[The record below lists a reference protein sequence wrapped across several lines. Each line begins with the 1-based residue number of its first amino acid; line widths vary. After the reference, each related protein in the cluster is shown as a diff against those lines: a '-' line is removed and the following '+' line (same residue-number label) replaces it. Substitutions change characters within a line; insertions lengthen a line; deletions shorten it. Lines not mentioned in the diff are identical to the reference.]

1 MDPVRLLLV
10 SSTAV
15 LSLMLL
21 IEWNQYSDDYQKDQ
35 AVRYAAATS
44 RAPATSSTF
53 NGQATN
59 TASIQ
64 ENSDIPAISSNPSP
78 VDASLDAV
86 NLAYLGTDTLNIT
99 IAMAGGDIVDASLP
113 QFPTRLDTP
122 DQPFLLLESSS
133 LRTYVAQSGLIGPD
147 GIDASGKRAE
157 YISLGTKEN
166 SDNTVTLTLAW
177 IGNQDDG
184 IQVFKRFTAADDRY
198 FIDVDYT
205 IINSGPAPATMTS
218 FAQLKRDNSE
228 APDGNVGFGVSPYL
242 GAALSQPDQRY
253 TKLSFSDL
261 ADEPFAKRLP
271 AGWVAILQHY
281 FVSAWVPDQNQ
292 SHDFFASKLSN
303 GDNVIGYKN
312 ASLTVQPGE
321 TSTITQRLYIGPKDQ
336 VALGDIAENLN
347 LVIDYGWLWW
357 LAQPLF
363 WLLTFIQSYVVNW
376 GLAIIILTI
385 VVKLAF
391 FRLSAASYKSMAK
404 MRTVQPKIQSIRDQ
418 YADDKNKQQQ
428 AMMELWKKEK
438 INPMGGCLPMLIQ
451 MPVFIALYW
460 VLLES
465 VELRHAPFI
474 LWIDDLSAMDPYF
487 VLPILMGI
495 SMYLMQRLNPAPPDP
510 MQAKVMQYMPI
521 AFTFLMMWFPAGLV
535 LYWLCNNLLSFAQ
548 QYVVT
553 RQIEQA
559 AR

>member
-1 MDPVRLLLV
+1 MDPVRLLLI
-10 SSTAV
+10 STTAV

-21 IEWNQYSDDYQKDQ
+21 IEWNQYSDEYQKQ
-35 AVRYAAATS
+35 QSELYTAAITEPGVLTNKSVA
-44 RAPATSSTF
+44 APISQGINDGIPSVNQETNPLSVLLNDSETFKLST
-53 NGQATN
+53 
-59 TASIQ
+59 
-64 ENSDIPAISSNPSP
+64 D
-78 VDASLDAV
+78 SLDLVVSA
-86 NLAYLGTDTLNIT
+86 D
-99 IAMAGGDIVDASLP
+99 GGDVVSASLP
-113 QFPTRLDTP
+113 RFPVRLDTP
-122 DQPFLLLESSS
+122 DQPFRVLENNN
-133 LRTYVAQSGLIGPD
+133 LRRYVAQSGLIGPD
-147 GIDASGKRAE
+147 GIDASGDRAR
-157 YISLGTKEN
+157 YASQGVTN
-166 SDNTVTLTLAW
+166 NGDGSHTLTLAW
-177 IGNQDDG
+177 TGNDPLG
-184 IQVFKRFTAADDRY
+184 MQVYKRFTAHDDRY
-198 FIDVDYT
+198 DVDVSFD
-205 IINSGPAPATMTS
+205 IRNDGSSVASVTS
-218 FAQLKRDNSE
+218 FAQLKRDNTQ
-228 APDGNVGFGVSPYL
+228 APDGNTGFGVSPYL
-242 GAALSQPDQRY
+242 GAALTQPDERY

-261 ADEPFAKRLP
+261 KDEPFSKRLP

-281 FVSAWVPDQNQ
+281 FVSAWIPSQQ
-292 SHDFFASKLSN
+292 TSHDYFASQLSN

-312 ASLTVQPGE
+312 QNVDIAPG
-321 TSTITQRLYIGPKDQ
+321 SAATITQTLYVGPKDQ
-336 VALGDIAENLN
+336 VALAELAENLD

-363 WLLTFIQSYVVNW
+363 WLLTLIQQFVINW
-376 GLAIIILTI
+376 GLAIIALTI
-385 VVKLAF
+385 VIKLIF

-418 YADDKNKQQQ
+418 YADDKTKQQQ

-474 LWIDDLSAMDPYF
+474 LWIEDLSAMDPYF

-495 SMYLMQRLNPAPPDP
+495 SMWLMQRLNPAPPDP
-510 MQAKVMQYMPI
+510 MQAKIMMYMPI

-559 AR
+559 AAR

>member
-1 MDPVRLLLV
+1 MDPVRLLLI
-10 SSTAV
+10 STTAV

-21 IEWNQYSDDYQKDQ
+21 IEWNQYSDEYQKQ
-35 AVRYAAATS
+35 QSELYTAAITEPGVSTNESVA
-44 RAPATSSTF
+44 APVSQGINDGIPSVNQETNPLSVLLDDSETF
-53 NGQATN
+53 NLST
-59 TASIQ
+59 
-64 ENSDIPAISSNPSP
+64 
-78 VDASLDAV
+78 DALDLVVSA
-86 NLAYLGTDTLNIT
+86 D
-99 IAMAGGDIVDASLP
+99 GGDVVSASLP
-113 QFPTRLDTP
+113 KFPVRLDTP
-122 DQPFLLLESSS
+122 DQPFRLLENNN
-133 LRTYVAQSGLIGPD
+133 LRRYVAQSGLIGPD
-147 GIDASGKRAE
+147 GIDASGNRAR
-157 YISLGTKEN
+157 YASQGVTN
-166 SDNTVTLTLAW
+166 NDDGSHTLTLAW
-177 IGNQDDG
+177 TGNDSLG
-184 IQVFKRFTAADDRY
+184 MQVYKRFTAHDDRY
-198 FIDVDYT
+198 DIDVSFD
-205 IINSGPAPATMTS
+205 IRNGGSSVASVTS
-218 FAQLKRDNSE
+218 FAQLKRDNTQ
-228 APDGNVGFGVSPYL
+228 APDGNTGFGVSPYL
-242 GAALSQPDQRY
+242 GAALTQPEERY

-261 ADEPFAKRLP
+261 SDEPFSKHLP

-281 FVSAWVPDQNQ
+281 FVSAWIPSQQTN
-292 SHDFFASKLSN
+292 HDYFASQLSN

-312 ASLTVQPGE
+312 QNVDIAPG
-321 TSTITQRLYIGPKDQ
+321 SAATITQTLYVGPKDQ
-336 VALGDIAENLN
+336 VALAALAENLD

-363 WLLTFIQSYVVNW
+363 WLLTLIQQFVINW
-376 GLAIIILTI
+376 GLAIIALTI
-385 VVKLAF
+385 VIKLIF

-418 YADDKNKQQQ
+418 YADDKAKQQQ

-474 LWIDDLSAMDPYF
+474 LWIEDLSAMDPYF

-495 SMYLMQRLNPAPPDP
+495 SMWLMQRLNPAPPDP
-510 MQAKVMQYMPI
+510 MQAKIMMYMPI

-559 AR
+559 AAR

>member
-1 MDPVRLLLV
+1 MDPVRLLLI
-10 SSTAV
+10 STTAV

-21 IEWNQYSDDYQKDQ
+21 IEWNQYSDEYQKQ
-35 AVRYAAATS
+35 QSELYTAAIIEPGLVTNESVAT
-44 RAPATSSTF
+44 PTSQGINDGIPSVNQETSPLSVLLDDSETF
-53 NGQATN
+53 NLST
-59 TASIQ
+59 
-64 ENSDIPAISSNPSP
+64 
-78 VDASLDAV
+78 DALDLVVSA
-86 NLAYLGTDTLNIT
+86 D
-99 IAMAGGDIVDASLP
+99 GGDVVSASLP
-113 QFPTRLDTP
+113 KFPVRLDTP
-122 DQPFLLLESSS
+122 NQPFRLLENNN
-133 LRTYVAQSGLIGPD
+133 LRRYVAQSGLIGPD
-147 GIDASGKRAE
+147 GIDASGNRAR
-157 YISLGTKEN
+157 YASQGVTN
-166 SDNTVTLTLAW
+166 NGDGSHTLTLAW
-177 IGNQDDG
+177 TGNDPLG
-184 IQVFKRFTAADDRY
+184 MQVYKRFTARNDRY
-198 FIDVDYT
+198 DVDVSFD
-205 IINSGPAPATMTS
+205 IRNGGSSVASVTS
-218 FAQLKRDNSE
+218 FAQLKRDNTQ
-228 APDGNVGFGVSPYL
+228 APDGNTGLGVSPYL
-242 GAALSQPDQRY
+242 GTALTQPDERY

-261 ADEPFAKRLP
+261 SDEPFSKRLP

-281 FVSAWVPDQNQ
+281 FVSAWIPSQQ
-292 SHDFFASKLSN
+292 ASHDYFASQLSN

-312 ASLTVQPGE
+312 QNIDIAPG
-321 TSTITQRLYIGPKDQ
+321 SAATITQTLYVGPKDQ
-336 VALGDIAENLN
+336 VALAALAENLD

-363 WLLTFIQSYVVNW
+363 WLLTLIQQFVTNW
-376 GLAIIILTI
+376 GLAIIALTI
-385 VVKLAF
+385 VIKLVF

-418 YADDKNKQQQ
+418 YADDKAKQQQ

-438 INPMGGCLPMLIQ
+438 INPMGGCLPMLVQ

-474 LWIDDLSAMDPYF
+474 LWIKDLSAMDPYF

-495 SMYLMQRLNPAPPDP
+495 SMWLMQRLNPAPPDP
-510 MQAKVMQYMPI
+510 MQAKIMMYMPI

-559 AR
+559 ASR

>member
-1 MDPVRLLLV
+1 MDPVRLLLI
-10 SSTAV
+10 STTAV

-21 IEWNQYSDDYQKDQ
+21 IEWNQYSDEYQKQ
-35 AVRYAAATS
+35 QSELYTAAITGPGLVTNESVAAPTS
-44 RAPATSSTF
+44 QGINDGIPTVNQETNPLSVLLDDSETF
-53 NGQATN
+53 NLSTDAL
-59 TASIQ
+59 
-64 ENSDIPAISSNPSP
+64 DLVISA
-78 VDASLDAV
+78 D
-86 NLAYLGTDTLNIT
+86 
-99 IAMAGGDIVDASLP
+99 GGDVVSASLP
-113 QFPTRLDTP
+113 KFPVRLDTP
-122 DQPFLLLESSS
+122 DQPFRLLENNN
-133 LRTYVAQSGLIGPD
+133 LRRYVAQSGLIGPD
-147 GIDASGKRAE
+147 GIDASGNRAR
-157 YISLGTKEN
+157 YASQGVSN
-166 SDNTVTLTLAW
+166 NGDGSHTLTLAW
-177 IGNQDDG
+177 KGNDPLG
-184 IQVFKRFTAADDRY
+184 IQVYKRFTAHDDRY
-198 FIDVDYT
+198 DVDVSFD
-205 IINSGPAPATMTS
+205 IRNGGSSVASVTS
-218 FAQLKRDNSE
+218 FAQLKRDNTQ
-228 APDGNVGFGVSPYL
+228 APDGNTGFGVSPYL
-242 GAALSQPDQRY
+242 GAALTQPDERY

-261 ADEPFAKRLP
+261 NDEPFSKRLP

-281 FVSAWVPDQNQ
+281 FVSAWIPPQKA
-292 SHDFFASKLSN
+292 SHDYFASQLSN

-312 ASLTVQPGE
+312 QNIDIAPG
-321 TSTITQRLYIGPKDQ
+321 SAATITQTLYVGPKDQ
-336 VALGDIAENLN
+336 VALAELAENLD

-363 WLLTFIQSYVVNW
+363 WLLTLIQQFVINW
-376 GLAIIILTI
+376 GLAIIALTI
-385 VVKLAF
+385 VVKLVF

-418 YADDKNKQQQ
+418 YADDKAKQQQ

-474 LWIDDLSAMDPYF
+474 LWIEDLSAMDPYF

-495 SMYLMQRLNPAPPDP
+495 SMWLMQRLNPAPPDP
-510 MQAKVMQYMPI
+510 MQAKIMMYMPI

-559 AR
+559 AAR

>member
-1 MDPVRLLLV
+1 MDPVRLLLI

-21 IEWNQYSDDYQKDQ
+21 IEWNQYSDDYHKDQ
-35 AVRYAAATS
+35 AERYAAEVLKAPSTS
-44 RAPATSSTF
+44 PTYNSSDVDTPAA
-53 NGQATN
+53 QDL
-59 TASIQ
+59 
-64 ENSDIPAISSNPSP
+64 SDIPSVVSAATPVPSSI
-78 VDASLDAV
+78 DKTG
-86 NLAYLGTDTLNIT
+86 LAYLETDTLNIAIST
-99 IAMAGGDIVDASLP
+99 DGGDVVDASLP
-113 QFPTRLDTP
+113 RFPVRLDTP
-122 DQPFLLLESSS
+122 DQPFLLLESSAF
-133 LRTYVAQSGLIGPD
+133 RTYVAQSGLIGPD
-147 GIDASGKRAE
+147 GIDASGKRAQ
-157 YISLGTKEN
+157 YLSLGTTVNDDN
-166 SDNTVTLTLAW
+166 SRTLSLAW
-177 IGNQDDG
+177 TGNRDDNL
-184 IQVFKRFTAADDRY
+184 QVIKSFTAADDRY

-205 IINSGPAPATMTS
+205 ITNSGSSPASMTS
-218 FAQLKRDNSE
+218 FAQLKRDNTE
-228 APDGNVGFGVSPYL
+228 APDANVGFGVSPYL
-242 GAALSQPDQRY
+242 GAALTQPEERY

-261 ADEPFAKRLP
+261 ADEPFAKKLP

-281 FVSAWVPDQNQ
+281 FVSAWIPAQNQ
-292 SHDFFASKLSN
+292 SHDFFASKLSS
-303 GDNVIGYKN
+303 GDNVIGFKN
-312 ASLTVQPGE
+312 PSVTVQPGE
-321 TSTITQRLYIGPKDQ
+321 TTTISQRLYVGPKDQ
-336 VALGDIAENLN
+336 VALADIAENLD

-363 WLLTFIQSYVVNW
+363 WLLTFIQTFVVNW
-376 GLAIIILTI
+376 GVAIIILTI

-510 MQAKVMQYMPI
+510 MQAKIMQYMPI

>member
-1 MDPVRLLLV
+1 MDPVRLLLI
-10 SSTAV
+10 STTAV

-21 IEWNQYSDDYQKDQ
+21 IEWNQYSDEYQKQ
-35 AVRYAAATS
+35 QSELYTAAITKPGVSTNESVA
-44 RAPATSSTF
+44 APVSQGINDGIPSVNQETNPLSVLLDDSETF
-53 NGQATN
+53 NLST
-59 TASIQ
+59 
-64 ENSDIPAISSNPSP
+64 
-78 VDASLDAV
+78 DALDLVVSA
-86 NLAYLGTDTLNIT
+86 D
-99 IAMAGGDIVDASLP
+99 GGDVVSASLP
-113 QFPTRLDTP
+113 KFPVRLDTP
-122 DQPFLLLESSS
+122 DQPFRLLENNN
-133 LRTYVAQSGLIGPD
+133 LRRYVAQSGLIGPD
-147 GIDASGKRAE
+147 GIDASGNRAR
-157 YISLGTKEN
+157 YASQGVTN
-166 SDNTVTLTLAW
+166 NGDGSHTLTLAW
-177 IGNQDDG
+177 TGNDSLG
-184 IQVFKRFTAADDRY
+184 MQVYKRFTAHDDRY
-198 FIDVDYT
+198 DIDVSFD
-205 IINSGPAPATMTS
+205 IRNGGSSVASVTS
-218 FAQLKRDNSE
+218 FAQLKRDNTQ
-228 APDGNVGFGVSPYL
+228 APDGNTGFGVSPYL
-242 GAALSQPDQRY
+242 GAALTQPNERY

-261 ADEPFAKRLP
+261 SDEPFSKRLP

-281 FVSAWVPDQNQ
+281 FVSAWIPSQQ
-292 SHDFFASKLSN
+292 TSHDYFASQLSN

-312 ASLTVQPGE
+312 QNVDIAPG
-321 TSTITQRLYIGPKDQ
+321 SAATITQTLYVGPKDQ
-336 VALGDIAENLN
+336 VALAALAENLD

-363 WLLTFIQSYVVNW
+363 WLLTLIQQFVINW
-376 GLAIIILTI
+376 GLAIIALTI
-385 VVKLAF
+385 VIKLIF

-418 YADDKNKQQQ
+418 YADDKAKQQQ

-474 LWIDDLSAMDPYF
+474 LWIEDLSAMDPYF

-495 SMYLMQRLNPAPPDP
+495 SMWLMQRLNPAPPDP
-510 MQAKVMQYMPI
+510 MQAKIMMYMPI

-559 AR
+559 AAR

>member
-1 MDPVRLLLV
+1 MDPVRLLLI
-10 SSTAV
+10 STTAV

-21 IEWNQYSDDYQKDQ
+21 IEWNQYSDEYQNQ
-35 AVRYAAATS
+35 QSELYTAAITEPVLVTNESVAAPTS
-44 RAPATSSTF
+44 QGINDGIPTVNQETNPLSVLLDDSETF
-53 NGQATN
+53 NLSTDAL
-59 TASIQ
+59 
-64 ENSDIPAISSNPSP
+64 DLVISA
-78 VDASLDAV
+78 D
-86 NLAYLGTDTLNIT
+86 
-99 IAMAGGDIVDASLP
+99 GGDVVSASLP
-113 QFPTRLDTP
+113 KFPVRLDTP
-122 DQPFLLLESSS
+122 DQPFRLLENNN
-133 LRTYVAQSGLIGPD
+133 LRRYVAQSGLIGPD
-147 GIDASGKRAE
+147 GIDASGNRAR
-157 YISLGTKEN
+157 YASQGVSN
-166 SDNTVTLTLAW
+166 HGDGSHTLTLAW
-177 IGNQDDG
+177 TGNDPLG
-184 IQVFKRFTAADDRY
+184 MQVYKRFTAHDDRY
-198 FIDVDYT
+198 DVDVSFD
-205 IINSGPAPATMTS
+205 IRNGGSSVASVTS
-218 FAQLKRDNSE
+218 FAQLKRDNTQ
-228 APDGNVGFGVSPYL
+228 APDGNTGFGVSPYL
-242 GAALSQPDQRY
+242 GAALTQPDERY

-261 ADEPFAKRLP
+261 NDEPFSKRLP

-281 FVSAWVPDQNQ
+281 FVSAWIPSQKA
-292 SHDFFASKLSN
+292 SHDYFASQLSN

-312 ASLTVQPGE
+312 QNVDIAPG
-321 TSTITQRLYIGPKDQ
+321 SAATITQTLYVGPKDQ
-336 VALGDIAENLN
+336 VALAELAENLD

-363 WLLTFIQSYVVNW
+363 WLLTLIQQFVINW
-376 GLAIIILTI
+376 GLAIIALTI
-385 VVKLAF
+385 VVKLIF

-418 YADDKNKQQQ
+418 YADDKAKQQQ

-474 LWIDDLSAMDPYF
+474 LWIEDLSAMDPYF

-495 SMYLMQRLNPAPPDP
+495 SMWLMQRLNPAPPDP
-510 MQAKVMQYMPI
+510 MQAKIMMYMPI

-559 AR
+559 AAR

>member
-1 MDPVRLLLV
+1 MDPVRLLLI
-10 SSTAV
+10 STTAV

-21 IEWNQYSDDYQKDQ
+21 IEWNQHSDDYQKKQ
-35 AVRYAAATS
+35 NELYTAAITEPGVLTNESVA
-44 RAPATSSTF
+44 AST
-53 NGQATN
+53 NQGINDGIPSVNRETN
-59 TASIQ
+59 PLSVLLDDSETFDLST
-64 ENSDIPAISSNPSP
+64 
-78 VDASLDAV
+78 DALDLVVSA
-86 NLAYLGTDTLNIT
+86 D
-99 IAMAGGDIVDASLP
+99 GGDVVSASLP
-113 QFPTRLDTP
+113 KFPVRLDTP
-122 DQPFLLLESSS
+122 NQPFRLLENNN
-133 LRTYVAQSGLIGPD
+133 LRRYVAQSGLIGPD
-147 GIDASGKRAE
+147 GIAASGNRAR
-157 YISLGTKEN
+157 YVSQGVI
-166 SDNTVTLTLAW
+166 DNGDGSHTLTLAW
-177 IGNQDDG
+177 MGNDPLG
-184 IQVFKRFTAADDRY
+184 MQVYKRFTAHDDRY
-198 FIDVDYT
+198 DVNVSFD
-205 IINSGPAPATMTS
+205 IRNDGSSIASVTS
-218 FAQLKRDNSE
+218 FAQLKRDNTQ
-228 APDGNVGFGVSPYL
+228 APDGNTGFGVSPYL
-242 GAALSQPDQRY
+242 GAALTQPDERY

-261 ADEPFAKRLP
+261 NDEPFSKRLP

-281 FVSAWVPDQNQ
+281 FVSAWIPSQQ
-292 SHDFFASKLSN
+292 ASHDYFASQLSN

-312 ASLTVQPGE
+312 QNVDIAPGSA
-321 TSTITQRLYIGPKDQ
+321 TTISQTLYVGPKDQ
-336 VALGDIAENLN
+336 VALAELAENLD

-363 WLLTFIQSYVVNW
+363 WLLTLIQQFVVNW
-376 GLAIIILTI
+376 GLAIIALTI
-385 VVKLAF
+385 IIKLIF

-418 YADDKNKQQQ
+418 YADDKTKQQQ

-474 LWIDDLSAMDPYF
+474 LWIEDLSAMDPYF

-495 SMYLMQRLNPAPPDP
+495 SMWLMQRLNPTPPDP
-510 MQAKVMQYMPI
+510 MQAKIMMYMPI

-559 AR
+559 AAR

>member
-1 MDPVRLLLV
+1 MDPVRLLLI
-10 SSTAV
+10 STTAV
-15 LSLMLL
+15 LCLMLL
-21 IEWNQYSDDYQKDQ
+21 IEWNQYSDEYQKQ
-35 AVRYAAATS
+35 QSELYTAAITEPGVLTNKSVA
-44 RAPATSSTF
+44 APISQGINDGIPSVNQETNPLSVLLDDSETFKLST
-53 NGQATN
+53 
-59 TASIQ
+59 
-64 ENSDIPAISSNPSP
+64 D
-78 VDASLDAV
+78 SLDLVVSA
-86 NLAYLGTDTLNIT
+86 D
-99 IAMAGGDIVDASLP
+99 GGDVVSASLP
-113 QFPTRLDTP
+113 RFPVRLDTP
-122 DQPFLLLESSS
+122 DQPFRLLENNN
-133 LRTYVAQSGLIGPD
+133 LRRYVAQSGLIGPD
-147 GIDASGKRAE
+147 GIDASGNRAR
-157 YISLGTKEN
+157 YASQGVTN
-166 SDNTVTLTLAW
+166 NGDGSHTLTLAW
-177 IGNQDDG
+177 TGNDPLG
-184 IQVFKRFTAADDRY
+184 MQVYKRFTAHDDRY
-198 FIDVDYT
+198 DVDVSFD
-205 IINSGPAPATMTS
+205 IRNNGSSVASVTS
-218 FAQLKRDNSE
+218 FAQLKRDNTQ
-228 APDGNVGFGVSPYL
+228 APDGNTGFGVSPYL
-242 GAALSQPDQRY
+242 GAALTQPDKRY

-261 ADEPFAKRLP
+261 KDEPFSKRLP

-281 FVSAWVPDQNQ
+281 FVSAWIPSQQ
-292 SHDFFASKLSN
+292 TSHDYFASQLSN

-312 ASLTVQPGE
+312 QNVDIAPG
-321 TSTITQRLYIGPKDQ
+321 SAATITQTLYVGPKDQ
-336 VALGDIAENLN
+336 VALAELAENLD

-363 WLLTFIQSYVVNW
+363 WLLTLIQQFVINW
-376 GLAIIILTI
+376 GLAIIALTI
-385 VVKLAF
+385 VIKLIF

-418 YADDKNKQQQ
+418 YADDKTKQQQ

-474 LWIDDLSAMDPYF
+474 LWIEDLSAMDPYF

-495 SMYLMQRLNPAPPDP
+495 SMWLMQRLNPAPPDP
-510 MQAKVMQYMPI
+510 MQAKIMMYMPI

-559 AR
+559 AAR

>member
-1 MDPVRLLLV
+1 MDPVRLLLI
-10 SSTAV
+10 STTAV

-21 IEWNQYSDDYQKDQ
+21 IEWNRYSDEYQKQ
-35 AVRYAAATS
+35 QSELYTAAITEPGVLTNKSVA
-44 RAPATSSTF
+44 APISQGI
-53 NGQATN
+53 ND
-59 TASIQ
+59 
-64 ENSDIPAISSNPSP
+64 DIPSVNQETNPLS
-78 VDASLDAV
+78 VLLDDSETFKLSTDSLDLVVSA
-86 NLAYLGTDTLNIT
+86 D
-99 IAMAGGDIVDASLP
+99 GGDVVSASLP
-113 QFPTRLDTP
+113 RFPVRLDTP
-122 DQPFLLLESSS
+122 DQPFRLLENNN
-133 LRTYVAQSGLIGPD
+133 LRRYVAQSGLIGPD
-147 GIDASGKRAE
+147 GIDASGNRAR
-157 YISLGTKEN
+157 YASQGVTN
-166 SDNTVTLTLAW
+166 NGDGSHTLTLAW
-177 IGNQDDG
+177 TGNDPLG
-184 IQVFKRFTAADDRY
+184 MQVYKRFTAHDDRY
-198 FIDVDYT
+198 DVDVSFD
-205 IINSGPAPATMTS
+205 IRNDGSSVASVTS
-218 FAQLKRDNSE
+218 FAQLKRDNTQ
-228 APDGNVGFGVSPYL
+228 APDGNTGFGVSPYL
-242 GAALSQPDQRY
+242 GAALTQPDKRY

-261 ADEPFAKRLP
+261 KDEPFSKRLP

-281 FVSAWVPDQNQ
+281 FVSAWIPSQQ
-292 SHDFFASKLSN
+292 TSHDYFASQLSN

-312 ASLTVQPGE
+312 QNVDIAPG
-321 TSTITQRLYIGPKDQ
+321 SAATITQTLYVGPKDQ
-336 VALGDIAENLN
+336 VALAELAENLD

-363 WLLTFIQSYVVNW
+363 WLLTLIQQFVINW
-376 GLAIIILTI
+376 GLAIIALTI
-385 VVKLAF
+385 VIKLIF

-418 YADDKNKQQQ
+418 YADDKTKQQQ

-474 LWIDDLSAMDPYF
+474 LWIEDLSAMDPYF

-495 SMYLMQRLNPAPPDP
+495 SMWLMQRLNPAPPDP
-510 MQAKVMQYMPI
+510 MQAKIMMYMPI

-559 AR
+559 AAR

>member
-1 MDPVRLLLV
+1 MDPVRLLLI
-10 SSTAV
+10 STTAV

-21 IEWNQYSDDYQKDQ
+21 IEWNQYSDDHQKQ
-35 AVRYAAATS
+35 QSELYTAAISEQGVLTNESVAAPTS
-44 RAPATSSTF
+44 QGINDGIPSVNQETNPLSVLLDDSETF
-53 NGQATN
+53 NLST
-59 TASIQ
+59 
-64 ENSDIPAISSNPSP
+64 
-78 VDASLDAV
+78 DALDLVVSA
-86 NLAYLGTDTLNIT
+86 D
-99 IAMAGGDIVDASLP
+99 GGDVVSASLP
-113 QFPTRLDTP
+113 KFPVRLDTP
-122 DQPFLLLESSS
+122 NQPFRLLENNN
-133 LRTYVAQSGLIGPD
+133 LRRYVAQSGLIGPD
-147 GIDASGKRAE
+147 GIDASGNRAR
-157 YISLGTKEN
+157 YVSQGVT
-166 SDNTVTLTLAW
+166 DNADGSHTLTLAW
-177 IGNQDDG
+177 TGNDPLGMQ
-184 IQVFKRFTAADDRY
+184 IYKRFTARDDRY
-198 FIDVDYT
+198 DVNVSFD
-205 IINSGPAPATMTS
+205 IRNDGSSIASVTS
-218 FAQLKRDNSE
+218 FAQLKRDNTQ
-228 APDGNVGFGVSPYL
+228 APDGNTGFGVSPYL
-242 GAALSQPDQRY
+242 GAALTQPDERY

-261 ADEPFAKRLP
+261 NDEPFSKRLP

-281 FVSAWVPDQNQ
+281 FVSAWIPSQQ
-292 SHDFFASKLSN
+292 ASHDYFASQLSN

-312 ASLTVQPGE
+312 QNVDIAPG
-321 TSTITQRLYIGPKDQ
+321 STATISQTLYVGPKDQ
-336 VALGDIAENLN
+336 VALAEIAENLD

-363 WLLTFIQSYVVNW
+363 WLLTLIQQFVVNW
-376 GLAIIILTI
+376 GLAIIALTI
-385 VVKLAF
+385 VIKLIF

-418 YADDKNKQQQ
+418 YADDKTKQQQ

-474 LWIDDLSAMDPYF
+474 LWIEDLSAMDPYF

-495 SMYLMQRLNPAPPDP
+495 SMWLMQRLNPAPPDP
-510 MQAKVMQYMPI
+510 MQAKIMMYMPI

-559 AR
+559 AAR

>member
-1 MDPVRLLLV
+1 MDPVRLLLI
-10 SSTAV
+10 STTAV

-21 IEWNQYSDDYQKDQ
+21 IEWNQYSDEYQKQ
-35 AVRYAAATS
+35 QTELYTAAITEPGLITNEAVTAPTS
-44 RAPATSSTF
+44 QVINDGIPTVNQETNPLSLLLDDSETF
-53 NGQATN
+53 NLSTN
-59 TASIQ
+59 A
-64 ENSDIPAISSNPSP
+64 
-78 VDASLDAV
+78 LDLVVSA
-86 NLAYLGTDTLNIT
+86 D
-99 IAMAGGDIVDASLP
+99 GGDVVSASLP
-113 QFPTRLDTP
+113 KFPVRLDTP
-122 DQPFLLLESSS
+122 DQPFRLLENNN
-133 LRTYVAQSGLIGPD
+133 LRRYVAQSGLIGPD
-147 GIDASGKRAE
+147 GIDASGNRAR
-157 YISLGTKEN
+157 YASQGISNNGDG
-166 SDNTVTLTLAW
+166 SYTLTLAW
-177 IGNQDDG
+177 IGNDPQG
-184 IQVFKRFTAADDRY
+184 MQVYKRFTAHDDRY
-198 FIDVDYT
+198 DVDVSFDIRNGGSSVASVT
-205 IINSGPAPATMTS
+205 P
-218 FAQLKRDNSE
+218 FAQLKRDNTQ
-228 APDGNVGFGVSPYL
+228 APDGNTGFGVSPYL
-242 GAALSQPDQRY
+242 GAALTQPDERY

-261 ADEPFAKRLP
+261 NDEPFSKRLP

-281 FVSAWVPDQNQ
+281 FVSAWIPSQQ
-292 SHDFFASKLSN
+292 ASHDYFASQLSN

-312 ASLTVQPGE
+312 QNVDIAPG
-321 TSTITQRLYIGPKDQ
+321 SAATITQTLYVGPKDQ
-336 VALGDIAENLN
+336 VAMAELAENLD

-363 WLLTFIQSYVVNW
+363 WLLTLIQQFVINW
-376 GLAIIILTI
+376 GIAIIALTI
-385 VVKLAF
+385 VIKLLF

-418 YADDKNKQQQ
+418 YADDKAKQQQ

-474 LWIDDLSAMDPYF
+474 LWIKDLSAMDPYF
-487 VLPILMGI
+487 ILPILMGI
-495 SMYLMQRLNPAPPDP
+495 SMWLMQRLNPAPPDP
-510 MQAKVMQYMPI
+510 MQAKIMMYMPI

-559 AR
+559 AAR

>member
-1 MDPVRLLLV
+1 MDPVRLLLI
-10 SSTAV
+10 STTAV

-21 IEWNQYSDDYQKDQ
+21 IEWNQYSDEYQKQ
-35 AVRYAAATS
+35 QSELYTAAITEPGVSTNESVA
-44 RAPATSSTF
+44 APVSQGINDGIPSVNQETNPLSVLLDDSETFHLST
-53 NGQATN
+53 
-59 TASIQ
+59 
-64 ENSDIPAISSNPSP
+64 
-78 VDASLDAV
+78 DALDLVVSA
-86 NLAYLGTDTLNIT
+86 D
-99 IAMAGGDIVDASLP
+99 GGDVVSASLP
-113 QFPTRLDTP
+113 KFPVRLDTP
-122 DQPFLLLESSS
+122 DQPFRLLENNN
-133 LRTYVAQSGLIGPD
+133 LRRYVAQSGLIGPD
-147 GIDASGKRAE
+147 GIDASGNRAR
-157 YISLGTKEN
+157 YASQGVTN
-166 SDNTVTLTLAW
+166 NDDGSHTLTLAW
-177 IGNQDDG
+177 TGNDSLG
-184 IQVFKRFTAADDRY
+184 MQVYKRFTAHDDRY
-198 FIDVDYT
+198 DVDVSFD
-205 IINSGPAPATMTS
+205 IRNGGSSVASVTS
-218 FAQLKRDNSE
+218 FAQLKRDNTQ
-228 APDGNVGFGVSPYL
+228 APDGSTGFGVSPYL
-242 GAALSQPDQRY
+242 GAALTQPEERY
-253 TKLSFSDL
+253 TKLSFSGL
-261 ADEPFAKRLP
+261 SDEPFSKRLP

-281 FVSAWVPDQNQ
+281 FVSAWIPSQQ
-292 SHDFFASKLSN
+292 TSHDYFASQLSN

-312 ASLTVQPGE
+312 QNVDIAPG
-321 TSTITQRLYIGPKDQ
+321 SAATITQTLYVGPKDQ
-336 VALGDIAENLN
+336 VALAALAENLD

-363 WLLTFIQSYVVNW
+363 WLLTLIQQFVINW
-376 GLAIIILTI
+376 GLAIIALTI
-385 VVKLAF
+385 VIKLIF

-418 YADDKNKQQQ
+418 YADDKAKQQQ

-474 LWIDDLSAMDPYF
+474 LWIEDLSAMDPYF

-495 SMYLMQRLNPAPPDP
+495 SMWLMQRLNPAPPDP
-510 MQAKVMQYMPI
+510 MQAKIMMYMPI

-559 AR
+559 AAR

>member
-64 ENSDIPAISSNPSP
+64 ENSDIPAISTNPSP

-86 NLAYLGTDTLNIT
+86 NLAYLDTDTLNIA

-122 DQPFLLLESSS
+122 DQAFLLLESSS

>member
-1 MDPVRLLLV
+1 MDPVRLLLI
-10 SSTAV
+10 STTAV

-21 IEWNQYSDDYQKDQ
+21 IEWNQYSDEYQKQ
-35 AVRYAAATS
+35 QSELYTAAITEPGLVTNESVAAPTS
-44 RAPATSSTF
+44 QVINDGIPSVNQETNPLSVLLDDSETF
-53 NGQATN
+53 NLSTDAL
-59 TASIQ
+59 
-64 ENSDIPAISSNPSP
+64 DLVISA
-78 VDASLDAV
+78 D
-86 NLAYLGTDTLNIT
+86 
-99 IAMAGGDIVDASLP
+99 GGDVVSASLP
-113 QFPTRLDTP
+113 KFPVRLDTP
-122 DQPFLLLESSS
+122 DQPFRLLENNN
-133 LRTYVAQSGLIGPD
+133 LRRYVAQSGLIGPD
-147 GIDASGKRAE
+147 GIDASGNRAR
-157 YISLGTKEN
+157 YASQGVSN
-166 SDNTVTLTLAW
+166 NGDGSHTLTLAW
-177 IGNQDDG
+177 TGNDPLG
-184 IQVFKRFTAADDRY
+184 MQVYKRFTAHDDRY
-198 FIDVDYT
+198 DVDVSFD
-205 IINSGPAPATMTS
+205 IRNGGSSVASVTS
-218 FAQLKRDNSE
+218 FAQLKRDNTQ
-228 APDGNVGFGVSPYL
+228 APDGNTGFGVSPYL
-242 GAALSQPDQRY
+242 GAALTQPDERY

-261 ADEPFAKRLP
+261 NDEPFSKRLP

-281 FVSAWVPDQNQ
+281 FVSAWIPPQKA
-292 SHDFFASKLSN
+292 SHDYFASQLSN

-312 ASLTVQPGE
+312 QNVDIAPG
-321 TSTITQRLYIGPKDQ
+321 SAATITQTLYVGPKDQ
-336 VALGDIAENLN
+336 VALAELAENLD

-363 WLLTFIQSYVVNW
+363 WLLTLIQQFVINW
-376 GLAIIILTI
+376 GLAIIALTI
-385 VVKLAF
+385 VVKLIF

-418 YADDKNKQQQ
+418 YADDKAKQQQ

-474 LWIDDLSAMDPYF
+474 LWIEDLSAMDPYF

-495 SMYLMQRLNPAPPDP
+495 SMWLMQRLNPAPPDP
-510 MQAKVMQYMPI
+510 MQAKIMMYMPI

-559 AR
+559 AAR

>member
-10 SSTAV
+10 STTAV

-21 IEWNQYSDDYQKDQ
+21 IEWNQYSDDYQKQ
-35 AVRYAAATS
+35 QNELYTAAITEPGVLTNESVA
-44 RAPATSSTF
+44 APTNQGINDGIPSVNRETNPLSVLLDDSETF
-53 NGQATN
+53 NLST
-59 TASIQ
+59 
-64 ENSDIPAISSNPSP
+64 
-78 VDASLDAV
+78 DALDLVVSA
-86 NLAYLGTDTLNIT
+86 D
-99 IAMAGGDIVDASLP
+99 GGDVVSASLP
-113 QFPTRLDTP
+113 KFPVRLDTP
-122 DQPFLLLESSS
+122 NQPFRLLENNN
-133 LRTYVAQSGLIGPD
+133 LRRYVAQSGLIGAN
-147 GIDASGKRAE
+147 GIDASGNRAR
-157 YISLGTKEN
+157 YASQGVI
-166 SDNTVTLTLAW
+166 DNGDGSHTLTLAW
-177 IGNQDDG
+177 IGNDPQG
-184 IQVFKRFTAADDRY
+184 MHVYKRFTAHDDRY
-198 FIDVDYT
+198 DVNVSFD
-205 IINSGPAPATMTS
+205 IRNDGSSIASVTS
-218 FAQLKRDNSE
+218 FAQLKRDNTQ
-228 APDGNVGFGVSPYL
+228 APDGNTGFGVSPYL
-242 GAALSQPDQRY
+242 GAALTQPDERY

-261 ADEPFAKRLP
+261 NDEPFSKRLP

-281 FVSAWVPDQNQ
+281 FVSAWIPSQQ
-292 SHDFFASKLSN
+292 ASHDFFASQLSN

-312 ASLTVQPGE
+312 QNVDIAPGSA
-321 TSTITQRLYIGPKDQ
+321 TTISQTLYVGPKDQ
-336 VALGDIAENLN
+336 VALAELAENLD

-363 WLLTFIQSYVVNW
+363 WLLTLIQQFVVNW
-376 GLAIIILTI
+376 GLAIIALTI
-385 VVKLAF
+385 VIKLIF

-418 YADDKNKQQQ
+418 YADDKTKQQQ

-474 LWIDDLSAMDPYF
+474 LWIEDLSAMDPYF

-495 SMYLMQRLNPAPPDP
+495 SMWLMQRLNPAPPDP
-510 MQAKVMQYMPI
+510 MQAKIMMYMPI

-559 AR
+559 AAR

>member
-1 MDPVRLLLV
+1 MDPVRLLLI
-10 SSTAV
+10 STTAV

-21 IEWNQYSDDYQKDQ
+21 IEWNQYSDDYQKQ
-35 AVRYAAATS
+35 QNELYTTAITEPGLLTNESVAAPTNQGINDVIPS
-44 RAPATSSTF
+44 V
-53 NGQATN
+53 NQATN
-59 TASIQ
+59 PLSVLLDDSETFNLST
-64 ENSDIPAISSNPSP
+64 
-78 VDASLDAV
+78 DALDLVVSA
-86 NLAYLGTDTLNIT
+86 D
-99 IAMAGGDIVDASLP
+99 GGDVVSASLP
-113 QFPTRLDTP
+113 KFPVRLDTP
-122 DQPFLLLESSS
+122 NQPFRLLENNN
-133 LRTYVAQSGLIGPD
+133 LRRYVAQSGLIGPN
-147 GIDASGKRAE
+147 GIDASGNRAR
-157 YISLGTKEN
+157 YASQGVI
-166 SDNTVTLTLAW
+166 DNGDGSHTLTLAW
-177 IGNQDDG
+177 MGNDPLG
-184 IQVFKRFTAADDRY
+184 MQVYKRFTAHDDRY
-198 FIDVDYT
+198 DVNVSFD
-205 IINSGPAPATMTS
+205 IRNDGSSIASVTS
-218 FAQLKRDNSE
+218 FAQLKRDNTQ
-228 APDGNVGFGVSPYL
+228 APDGNTGFGVSPYL
-242 GAALSQPDQRY
+242 GAALTQPDERY

-261 ADEPFAKRLP
+261 NDEPFSKRLP

-281 FVSAWVPDQNQ
+281 FVSAWIPSQQ
-292 SHDFFASKLSN
+292 ASHDFFASQLSN

-312 ASLTVQPGE
+312 QNVDIAPGSA
-321 TSTITQRLYIGPKDQ
+321 TTISQTLYVGPKDQ
-336 VALGDIAENLN
+336 VALAELAENLD

-363 WLLTFIQSYVVNW
+363 WLLTLIQQFVVNW
-376 GLAIIILTI
+376 GLAIIALTI
-385 VVKLAF
+385 VIKLIF

-418 YADDKNKQQQ
+418 YADDKTKQQQ

-474 LWIDDLSAMDPYF
+474 LWIEDLSAMDPYF

-495 SMYLMQRLNPAPPDP
+495 SMWLMQRLNPAPPDP
-510 MQAKVMQYMPI
+510 MQAKIMMYMPI

-559 AR
+559 AAR

>member
-1 MDPVRLLLV
+1 MDPVRLLLI
-10 SSTAV
+10 STTAV

-21 IEWNQYSDDYQKDQ
+21 IEWNQYSDEYQKQ
-35 AVRYAAATS
+35 QSELYTAAITEPGVLTNKSVA
-44 RAPATSSTF
+44 APISQGI
-53 NGQATN
+53 ND
-59 TASIQ
+59 
-64 ENSDIPAISSNPSP
+64 DIPSVNRETNPLP
-78 VDASLDAV
+78 VLLDGSETFKLSTDSLDLVVSA
-86 NLAYLGTDTLNIT
+86 D
-99 IAMAGGDIVDASLP
+99 GGDVVSASLP
-113 QFPTRLDTP
+113 RFPVRLDTP
-122 DQPFLLLESSS
+122 DQPFRLLENNN
-133 LRTYVAQSGLIGPD
+133 LRRYVAQSGLIGPD
-147 GIDASGKRAE
+147 GIDASGNRAR
-157 YISLGTKEN
+157 YASQGVTN
-166 SDNTVTLTLAW
+166 NGDGSHTLTLAW
-177 IGNQDDG
+177 TGNDPLGMQ
-184 IQVFKRFTAADDRY
+184 IYKRFTAHDDRY
-198 FIDVDYT
+198 DVDVSFD
-205 IINSGPAPATMTS
+205 IRNDGSSVASVTS
-218 FAQLKRDNSE
+218 FAQLKRDNTQ
-228 APDGNVGFGVSPYL
+228 APDGNTGFGVSPYL
-242 GAALSQPDQRY
+242 GAALTQPDERY

-261 ADEPFAKRLP
+261 KDEPFSKRLP

-281 FVSAWVPDQNQ
+281 FVSAWIPSQQ
-292 SHDFFASKLSN
+292 TSHDYFASQLSN

-312 ASLTVQPGE
+312 QNVDIAPG
-321 TSTITQRLYIGPKDQ
+321 SAATITQTLYVGPKDQ
-336 VALGDIAENLN
+336 VALAELAENLD

-363 WLLTFIQSYVVNW
+363 WLLTLIQQFVINW
-376 GLAIIILTI
+376 GLAIIALTI
-385 VVKLAF
+385 VIKLIF

-418 YADDKNKQQQ
+418 YADDKAKQQQ
-428 AMMELWKKEK
+428 AMMELWKKVK

-474 LWIDDLSAMDPYF
+474 LWIEDLSAMDPYF

-495 SMYLMQRLNPAPPDP
+495 SMWLMQRLNPAPPDP
-510 MQAKVMQYMPI
+510 MQAKIMMYMPI

-559 AR
+559 AAR

>member
-1 MDPVRLLLV
+1 
-10 SSTAV
+10 
-15 LSLMLL
+15 MLL
-21 IEWNQYSDDYQKDQ
+21 IEWNQYSDEYQKQ
-35 AVRYAAATS
+35 QSELYTAAITEPGLVTNESVAAPTS
-44 RAPATSSTF
+44 QVTNDGIPSVNQETNPLSVLLDDSETF
-53 NGQATN
+53 NLSTDAL
-59 TASIQ
+59 
-64 ENSDIPAISSNPSP
+64 DLVISA
-78 VDASLDAV
+78 D
-86 NLAYLGTDTLNIT
+86 
-99 IAMAGGDIVDASLP
+99 GGDVVSASLP
-113 QFPTRLDTP
+113 KFPVRLDTP
-122 DQPFLLLESSS
+122 DQPFRLLENNN
-133 LRTYVAQSGLIGPD
+133 LRRYVAQSGLIGPD
-147 GIDASGKRAE
+147 GIDASGNRAR
-157 YISLGTKEN
+157 YASQGVSN
-166 SDNTVTLTLAW
+166 NGDGSHTLTLAW
-177 IGNQDDG
+177 KGNDPLG
-184 IQVFKRFTAADDRY
+184 IQVYKRFTAHDDRY
-198 FIDVDYT
+198 DVDVSFD
-205 IINSGPAPATMTS
+205 IRNGGSSVASVTS
-218 FAQLKRDNSE
+218 FAQLKRDNTQ
-228 APDGNVGFGVSPYL
+228 APDGNTGFGVSPYL
-242 GAALSQPDQRY
+242 GAALTQPDERY

-261 ADEPFAKRLP
+261 NDEPFSKRLP

-281 FVSAWVPDQNQ
+281 FVSAWIPSQKA
-292 SHDFFASKLSN
+292 SHDYFASQLSN

-312 ASLTVQPGE
+312 QNVDIAPG
-321 TSTITQRLYIGPKDQ
+321 SAATITQTLYVGPKDQ
-336 VALGDIAENLN
+336 VALAELAENLD

-363 WLLTFIQSYVVNW
+363 WLLTLIQQFVINW
-376 GLAIIILTI
+376 GLAIIALTI
-385 VVKLAF
+385 VVKLIF

-418 YADDKNKQQQ
+418 YADDKAKQQQ

-474 LWIDDLSAMDPYF
+474 LWIEDLSAMDPYF

-495 SMYLMQRLNPAPPDP
+495 SMWLMQRLNPAPPDP
-510 MQAKVMQYMPI
+510 MQAKIMMYMPI

-559 AR
+559 ATR

>member
-1 MDPVRLLLV
+1 MDPVRLLLI
-10 SSTAV
+10 STTAV

-21 IEWNQYSDDYQKDQ
+21 IEWNQHSDDYQKKQ
-35 AVRYAAATS
+35 NELYTAAITEPGVLTNESVA
-44 RAPATSSTF
+44 APTNQRNNDVIPSVNRETNPLSVLLDDSETF
-53 NGQATN
+53 NLST
-59 TASIQ
+59 
-64 ENSDIPAISSNPSP
+64 
-78 VDASLDAV
+78 DALDLVVSA
-86 NLAYLGTDTLNIT
+86 D
-99 IAMAGGDIVDASLP
+99 GGDVVSASLP
-113 QFPTRLDTP
+113 KFPVRLDTP
-122 DQPFLLLESSS
+122 NQPFRLLENNN
-133 LRTYVAQSGLIGPD
+133 LRRYVAQSGLIGPD
-147 GIDASGKRAE
+147 GIDASGNRAR
-157 YISLGTKEN
+157 YASQGVI
-166 SDNTVTLTLAW
+166 DNGDGSHTLTLAW
-177 IGNQDDG
+177 MGNDPLG
-184 IQVFKRFTAADDRY
+184 MQVYKRFTAHDDRY
-198 FIDVDYT
+198 DVNVSFD
-205 IINSGPAPATMTS
+205 IRNDGSSIASVTS
-218 FAQLKRDNSE
+218 FAQLKRDNTQ
-228 APDGNVGFGVSPYL
+228 APDGNTGFGVSPYL
-242 GAALSQPDQRY
+242 GAALTQPDERY

-261 ADEPFAKRLP
+261 NDEPFSKRLP

-281 FVSAWVPDQNQ
+281 FVSAWIPSQQ
-292 SHDFFASKLSN
+292 ASHDYFASQLSN

-312 ASLTVQPGE
+312 QNVDIAPGSA
-321 TSTITQRLYIGPKDQ
+321 TTISQTLYVGPKDQ
-336 VALGDIAENLN
+336 VELAELAENLD

-363 WLLTFIQSYVVNW
+363 WLLTLIQQFVVNW
-376 GLAIIILTI
+376 GLAIIALTI
-385 VVKLAF
+385 VIKLIF

-418 YADDKNKQQQ
+418 YADDKTKQQQ

-474 LWIDDLSAMDPYF
+474 LWIEDLSAMDPYF

-495 SMYLMQRLNPAPPDP
+495 SMWLMQRLNPAPSDP
-510 MQAKVMQYMPI
+510 MQAKIMMYMPI

-559 AR
+559 AAR

>member
-1 MDPVRLLLV
+1 MDPVRLLLI
-10 SSTAV
+10 STTAV

-21 IEWNQYSDDYQKDQ
+21 IEWNQYSDEYQKQ
-35 AVRYAAATS
+35 QSELYTAAITEPGLVTNESVTVPTS
-44 RAPATSSTF
+44 QGINDGIPSVNQETNPLSVLLDDSETF
-53 NGQATN
+53 NL
-59 TASIQ
+59 S
-64 ENSDIPAISSNPSP
+64 
-78 VDASLDAV
+78 
-86 NLAYLGTDTLNIT
+86 TDTLDLVVS
-99 IAMAGGDIVDASLP
+99 ADGGDVVSASLP
-113 QFPTRLDTP
+113 KFPVRLDTP
-122 DQPFLLLESSS
+122 DQPFRLLENNN
-133 LRTYVAQSGLIGPD
+133 LRRYVAQSGLIGPD
-147 GIDASGKRAE
+147 GIDASGNRAR
-157 YISLGTKEN
+157 YASQGVTN
-166 SDNTVTLTLAW
+166 NGDGSYTLTLAW
-177 IGNQDDG
+177 TGNDPLG
-184 IQVFKRFTAADDRY
+184 MQVYKRFTAHNDRY
-198 FIDVDYT
+198 DVNVSFD
-205 IINSGPAPATMTS
+205 IRNGGSSVASVTS
-218 FAQLKRDNSE
+218 FAQLKRDNTQ
-228 APDGNVGFGVSPYL
+228 APDGNTGFGVSPYL
-242 GAALSQPDQRY
+242 GAALSQPDERY

-261 ADEPFAKRLP
+261 NEEPFSKRLP

-281 FVSAWVPDQNQ
+281 FVSAWIPSQQ
-292 SHDFFASKLSN
+292 ASHDYFASQLSN

-312 ASLTVQPGE
+312 QNIDIAPGSAASIIQT
-321 TSTITQRLYIGPKDQ
+321 LYVGPKDQ
-336 VALGDIAENLN
+336 VALAALAENLD

-363 WLLTFIQSYVVNW
+363 WSLTLIQQFVINW
-376 GLAIIILTI
+376 GLAIIALTI
-385 VVKLAF
+385 VIKLIF

-418 YADDKNKQQQ
+418 YADDKTKQQQ

-474 LWIDDLSAMDPYF
+474 LWIEDLSAMDPYF

-495 SMYLMQRLNPAPPDP
+495 SMWLMQRLNPAPPDP
-510 MQAKVMQYMPI
+510 MQAKIMMYMPI

-559 AR
+559 AAR

>member
-1 MDPVRLLLV
+1 MDPVRLLLI
-10 SSTAV
+10 STTAV

-21 IEWNQYSDDYQKDQ
+21 IEWNQYSDEYQKQ
-35 AVRYAAATS
+35 QSELYTAAITEPGVSTNESVA
-44 RAPATSSTF
+44 APVSQGINDGIPSVNQETNPLSVLLDDSETF
-53 NGQATN
+53 NLST
-59 TASIQ
+59 
-64 ENSDIPAISSNPSP
+64 
-78 VDASLDAV
+78 DALDLVVSA
-86 NLAYLGTDTLNIT
+86 D
-99 IAMAGGDIVDASLP
+99 GGDVVSASLP
-113 QFPTRLDTP
+113 KFPVRLDTP
-122 DQPFLLLESSS
+122 DQPFRLLENNN
-133 LRTYVAQSGLIGPD
+133 LRRYVAQSGLIGPD
-147 GIDASGKRAE
+147 GIDASGNRAR
-157 YISLGTKEN
+157 YASQGVTN
-166 SDNTVTLTLAW
+166 NGDGSHTLTLAW
-177 IGNQDDG
+177 TGNDSLG
-184 IQVFKRFTAADDRY
+184 MQVYKRFTAHDDRY
-198 FIDVDYT
+198 DVDVSFD
-205 IINSGPAPATMTS
+205 IRNGGSSVASVTS
-218 FAQLKRDNSE
+218 FAQLKRDNTQ
-228 APDGNVGFGVSPYL
+228 APDGNTGFGVSPYL
-242 GAALSQPDQRY
+242 GAALTQPEERY

-261 ADEPFAKRLP
+261 SDEPFSKRLP

-281 FVSAWVPDQNQ
+281 FVSAWIPSQQ
-292 SHDFFASKLSN
+292 TSHDYFASQLSN

-312 ASLTVQPGE
+312 QNVNIAPG
-321 TSTITQRLYIGPKDQ
+321 SAATITQTLYVGPKDQ
-336 VALGDIAENLN
+336 VALAALAENLD

-363 WLLTFIQSYVVNW
+363 WLLTLIQQFVINW
-376 GLAIIILTI
+376 GLAIIALTI
-385 VVKLAF
+385 VIKLIF

-418 YADDKNKQQQ
+418 YADDKAKQQQ

-474 LWIDDLSAMDPYF
+474 LWIEDLSAMDPYF

-495 SMYLMQRLNPAPPDP
+495 SMWLMQRLNPAPPDP
-510 MQAKVMQYMPI
+510 MQAKIMMYMPI

-559 AR
+559 AAR

>member
-1 MDPVRLLLV
+1 MDPVRLLLI
-10 SSTAV
+10 STTAV

-21 IEWNQYSDDYQKDQ
+21 IEWNQYSDEYQKQ
-35 AVRYAAATS
+35 QSELYTAAITEPGLVTNESVAAPTS
-44 RAPATSSTF
+44 QVINDGIPSVNQETNPLSVLLDDSETF
-53 NGQATN
+53 NLSTDAL
-59 TASIQ
+59 
-64 ENSDIPAISSNPSP
+64 DLVISA
-78 VDASLDAV
+78 D
-86 NLAYLGTDTLNIT
+86 
-99 IAMAGGDIVDASLP
+99 GGDVVSASLP
-113 QFPTRLDTP
+113 KFPVRLDTP
-122 DQPFLLLESSS
+122 DQPFRLLENNN
-133 LRTYVAQSGLIGPD
+133 LRRYVAQSGLIGPD
-147 GIDASGKRAE
+147 GIDASGNRAR
-157 YISLGTKEN
+157 YASQGVSN
-166 SDNTVTLTLAW
+166 NGDGSHTLTLAW
-177 IGNQDDG
+177 KGNDPLG
-184 IQVFKRFTAADDRY
+184 IQVYKRFTAHDDRY
-198 FIDVDYT
+198 DVDVSFD
-205 IINSGPAPATMTS
+205 IRNGGSSVASVTS
-218 FAQLKRDNSE
+218 FAQLKRDNTQ
-228 APDGNVGFGVSPYL
+228 APDGNTGFGVSPYL
-242 GAALSQPDQRY
+242 GAALTQPDERY

-261 ADEPFAKRLP
+261 NDEPFSKRLP

-281 FVSAWVPDQNQ
+281 FVSAWIPSQKA
-292 SHDFFASKLSN
+292 SHDYFASQLSN

-312 ASLTVQPGE
+312 QNVDIAPG
-321 TSTITQRLYIGPKDQ
+321 SAATITQTLYVGPKDQ
-336 VALGDIAENLN
+336 VALAELAENLD

-363 WLLTFIQSYVVNW
+363 WLLTLIQQFVINW
-376 GLAIIILTI
+376 GLAIIALTI
-385 VVKLAF
+385 VVKLIF

-418 YADDKNKQQQ
+418 YADDKAKQQQ

-474 LWIDDLSAMDPYF
+474 LWIEDLSAMDPYF

-495 SMYLMQRLNPAPPDP
+495 SMWLMQRLNPAPPDP
-510 MQAKVMQYMPI
+510 MQAKIMMYMPI

-559 AR
+559 ASR

>member
-1 MDPVRLLLV
+1 MDPVRLLLI
-10 SSTAV
+10 STTAV

-21 IEWNQYSDDYQKDQ
+21 IEWNQYSDEYQKQ
-35 AVRYAAATS
+35 QSELYTAAITEPGVSTNESVA
-44 RAPATSSTF
+44 APVSQGINDGIPSVNQETNPLSVLLDDSETF
-53 NGQATN
+53 NLST
-59 TASIQ
+59 
-64 ENSDIPAISSNPSP
+64 
-78 VDASLDAV
+78 DALDLVVSA
-86 NLAYLGTDTLNIT
+86 D
-99 IAMAGGDIVDASLP
+99 GGDVVSASLP
-113 QFPTRLDTP
+113 KFPVRLDTP
-122 DQPFLLLESSS
+122 DQPFRLLENNN
-133 LRTYVAQSGLIGPD
+133 LRRYVAQSGLIGPD
-147 GIDASGKRAE
+147 GIDASGNRAR
-157 YISLGTKEN
+157 YASQGVTN
-166 SDNTVTLTLAW
+166 NGDGSHTLTLAW
-177 IGNQDDG
+177 TGNDSLG
-184 IQVFKRFTAADDRY
+184 MQVYKRFTAYDDRY
-198 FIDVDYT
+198 DVDVSFD
-205 IINSGPAPATMTS
+205 IRNGGSSVASVTS
-218 FAQLKRDNSE
+218 FAQLKRDNTQ
-228 APDGNVGFGVSPYL
+228 APDGNTGFGVSPYL
-242 GAALSQPDQRY
+242 GAALTQPDERY

-261 ADEPFAKRLP
+261 SDEPFSKRLP

-281 FVSAWVPDQNQ
+281 FVSAWIPSQQ
-292 SHDFFASKLSN
+292 TSHDYFASQLSN

-312 ASLTVQPGE
+312 QNVDIAPG
-321 TSTITQRLYIGPKDQ
+321 SAATITQTLYVGPKDQ
-336 VALGDIAENLN
+336 VALAALAENLD

-363 WLLTFIQSYVVNW
+363 WLLTLIQQFVINW
-376 GLAIIILTI
+376 GLAIIALTI
-385 VVKLAF
+385 VIKLIF

-418 YADDKNKQQQ
+418 YADDKSKQQQ

-474 LWIDDLSAMDPYF
+474 LWIEDLSAMDPYF

-495 SMYLMQRLNPAPPDP
+495 SMWLMQRLNPAPPDP
-510 MQAKVMQYMPI
+510 MQAKIMMYMPI

-559 AR
+559 AAR

>member
-1 MDPVRLLLV
+1 MDPVRLLLI
-10 SSTAV
+10 STTAV

-21 IEWNQYSDDYQKDQ
+21 IEWNQYSDEYQKQ
-35 AVRYAAATS
+35 QSELYTAAITEPGVSTNESVA
-44 RAPATSSTF
+44 APVSQGINDGIPSVNQETNPLSVLLDDSETF
-53 NGQATN
+53 NLST
-59 TASIQ
+59 
-64 ENSDIPAISSNPSP
+64 
-78 VDASLDAV
+78 DALDLVVSA
-86 NLAYLGTDTLNIT
+86 D
-99 IAMAGGDIVDASLP
+99 GGDVVSASLP
-113 QFPTRLDTP
+113 KFPVRLDTP
-122 DQPFLLLESSS
+122 DQPFRLLENNN
-133 LRTYVAQSGLIGPD
+133 LRRYVAQSGLIGPD
-147 GIDASGKRAE
+147 GIDASGNRAR
-157 YISLGTKEN
+157 YASQGVTN
-166 SDNTVTLTLAW
+166 NGDGSHTLTLAW
-177 IGNQDDG
+177 TGNDSLG
-184 IQVFKRFTAADDRY
+184 MQVYKRFTAHDDRY
-198 FIDVDYT
+198 DVDVSFD
-205 IINSGPAPATMTS
+205 IRNGGSSVASVTS
-218 FAQLKRDNSE
+218 FAQLKRDNTQ
-228 APDGNVGFGVSPYL
+228 APDGNTGFGVSPYL
-242 GAALSQPDQRY
+242 GAALTQPDERY

-261 ADEPFAKRLP
+261 NDEPFSKRLP

-281 FVSAWVPDQNQ
+281 FVSAWIPSQQ
-292 SHDFFASKLSN
+292 TSHDYFASQLSN

-312 ASLTVQPGE
+312 QNVDIAPG
-321 TSTITQRLYIGPKDQ
+321 SAATITQTLYVGPKDQ
-336 VALGDIAENLN
+336 VALAALAENLD

-363 WLLTFIQSYVVNW
+363 WLLTLIQQFVINW
-376 GLAIIILTI
+376 GLAIIALTI
-385 VVKLAF
+385 VIKLIF

-418 YADDKNKQQQ
+418 YADDKAKQQQ

-474 LWIDDLSAMDPYF
+474 LWIEDLSAMDPYF

-495 SMYLMQRLNPAPPDP
+495 SMWLMQRLNPAPPDP
-510 MQAKVMQYMPI
+510 MQAKIMMYMPI

-559 AR
+559 AAR

>member
-271 AGWVAILQHY
+271 AGWIAILQHY

>member
-1 MDPVRLLLV
+1 MDPVRLLLI

-21 IEWNQYSDDYQKDQ
+21 IEWNEYSDDYNRDQ
-35 AVRYAAATS
+35 AERYAAEVATTPS
-44 RAPATSSTF
+44 ISPNYDTQRTDTPT
-53 NGQATN
+53 GQ
-59 TASIQ
+59 Q
-64 ENSDIPAISSNPSP
+64 GSDIPSVTIDPTPAASKISQQRQ
-78 VDASLDAV
+78 VSLR
-86 NLAYLGTDTLNIT
+86 TKTINIS
-99 IAMAGGDIVDASLP
+99 INSDGGDVIDASLP
-113 QFPTRLDTP
+113 QFPVRLDTP
-122 DQPFLLLESSS
+122 DQPFLLLESSQF
-133 LRTYVAQSGLIGPD
+133 RTYVAQSGLIGPD
-147 GIDASGKRAE
+147 GIDASGERAQ
-157 YISLGTKEN
+157 YIYIGTEEN
-166 SDNTVTLTLAW
+166 ADSSQTLTLAW
-177 IGNQDDG
+177 MGNRDNSL
-184 IQVFKRFTAADDRY
+184 QVFKQFTATDNHY
-198 FIDVDYT
+198 VVDVDF
-205 IINSGPAPATMTS
+205 IITNSGSNAASMTS
-218 FAQLKRDNSE
+218 FAQLKRDNTE
-228 APDGNVGFGVSPYL
+228 APDANVGFGVSPYL
-242 GAALSQPDQRY
+242 GAALTQPEERY

-281 FVSAWVPDQNQ
+281 FVSAWIPSQNE
-292 SHDFFASKLSN
+292 SHDYFASRLSN
-303 GDNVIGYKN
+303 GDNVIGFKN
-312 ASLTVQPGE
+312 ASVTIQPGD
-321 TSTITQRLYIGPKDQ
+321 TKTISHQLYVGPKDQ
-336 VALGDIAENLN
+336 VALADLAENLD

-357 LAQPLF
+357 LAQPLS
-363 WLLTFIQSYVVNW
+363 WLLTFIQTFVVNW
-376 GLAIIILTI
+376 GIAIIVLTI
-385 VVKLAF
+385 IVKLAF

-510 MQAKVMQYMPI
+510 MQAKIMQYMPV

>member
-1 MDPVRLLLV
+1 MDPVRLLLI
-10 SSTAV
+10 STTAV

-21 IEWNQYSDDYQKDQ
+21 IEWNQYSDDYQKQ
-35 AVRYAAATS
+35 QSELYTAAITEQGVLTNESVAAPTS
-44 RAPATSSTF
+44 QGINDGIPSVNQETNPLSVLLDDSETF
-53 NGQATN
+53 NLST
-59 TASIQ
+59 
-64 ENSDIPAISSNPSP
+64 
-78 VDASLDAV
+78 DALDLVVSA
-86 NLAYLGTDTLNIT
+86 D
-99 IAMAGGDIVDASLP
+99 GGDVVSASLP
-113 QFPTRLDTP
+113 KFPVRLDTP
-122 DQPFLLLESSS
+122 NQPFRLLENNN
-133 LRTYVAQSGLIGPD
+133 LRRYVAQSGLIGPD
-147 GIDASGKRAE
+147 GIDASGNRAR
-157 YISLGTKEN
+157 YASQGVTN
-166 SDNTVTLTLAW
+166 NGDGSHTLTLAW
-177 IGNQDDG
+177 TGNDSLG
-184 IQVFKRFTAADDRY
+184 MQVYKRFTAHDDRY
-198 FIDVDYT
+198 DVDVSFD
-205 IINSGPAPATMTS
+205 IRNDGSSVASVTS
-218 FAQLKRDNSE
+218 FAQLKRDNTQ
-228 APDGNVGFGVSPYL
+228 APDGNTGFGVSPYL
-242 GAALSQPDQRY
+242 GAALTQPDERY

-261 ADEPFAKRLP
+261 NDEPFSKRLP

-281 FVSAWVPDQNQ
+281 FVSAWIPSQQ
-292 SHDFFASKLSN
+292 ASHDYFASQLSN

-312 ASLTVQPGE
+312 QNVDIAPG
-321 TSTITQRLYIGPKDQ
+321 SAATISQTLYVGPKDQ
-336 VALGDIAENLN
+336 VALAELAENLD

-363 WLLTFIQSYVVNW
+363 WLLTLIQQFVVNW
-376 GLAIIILTI
+376 GLAIIALTI
-385 VVKLAF
+385 VIKLIF

-418 YADDKNKQQQ
+418 YADDKTKQQQ

-474 LWIDDLSAMDPYF
+474 LWIEDLSAMDPYF

-495 SMYLMQRLNPAPPDP
+495 SMWLMQRLNPAPPDP
-510 MQAKVMQYMPI
+510 MQAKIMMYMPI

-559 AR
+559 AAR

>member
-1 MDPVRLLLV
+1 MDPVRLLLI
-10 SSTAV
+10 STTAV

-21 IEWNQYSDDYQKDQ
+21 IEWNQYSDDYQKQ
-35 AVRYAAATS
+35 QNELYTAAITEPGVLTNESAAAPTNQGINDVIPS
-44 RAPATSSTF
+44 V
-53 NGQATN
+53 NQATN
-59 TASIQ
+59 PLSLLLDDSETFNLST
-64 ENSDIPAISSNPSP
+64 
-78 VDASLDAV
+78 DALDLVVSA
-86 NLAYLGTDTLNIT
+86 D
-99 IAMAGGDIVDASLP
+99 GGDVVSASLP
-113 QFPTRLDTP
+113 KFPVRLDTP
-122 DQPFLLLESSS
+122 NQPFRLLENNN
-133 LRTYVAQSGLIGPD
+133 LRRYVAQSGLIGPN
-147 GIDASGKRAE
+147 GIDASGKRAR
-157 YISLGTKEN
+157 YASQGVI
-166 SDNTVTLTLAW
+166 DNGDGSHTLTLAW
-177 IGNQDDG
+177 MGNDPLG
-184 IQVFKRFTAADDRY
+184 MQVYKRFTAHDDRY
-198 FIDVDYT
+198 DVNVSFD
-205 IINSGPAPATMTS
+205 IRNDGSSIASVTS
-218 FAQLKRDNSE
+218 FAQLKRDNTQ
-228 APDGNVGFGVSPYL
+228 APDGNTGFGVSPYL
-242 GAALSQPDQRY
+242 GAALTQPDERY

-261 ADEPFAKRLP
+261 NDEPFSKRLP

-281 FVSAWVPDQNQ
+281 FVSAWIPSQQ
-292 SHDFFASKLSN
+292 ASHDFFASQLSN

-312 ASLTVQPGE
+312 QNVDIAPGSA
-321 TSTITQRLYIGPKDQ
+321 TTISQTLYVGPKDQ
-336 VALGDIAENLN
+336 VALAELAENLD

-363 WLLTFIQSYVVNW
+363 WLLTLIQQFVVNW
-376 GLAIIILTI
+376 GLAIIALTI
-385 VVKLAF
+385 VIKLIF

-418 YADDKNKQQQ
+418 YADDKTKQQQ

-474 LWIDDLSAMDPYF
+474 LWIEDLSAMDPYF

-495 SMYLMQRLNPAPPDP
+495 SMWLMQRLNPAPPDP
-510 MQAKVMQYMPI
+510 MQAKIMMYMPI

-559 AR
+559 AAR

>member
-1 MDPVRLLLV
+1 MDPLRLLLI

-21 IEWNQYSDDYQKDQ
+21 IEWNQYSDDYNKDQ
-35 AVRYAAATS
+35 AERYAAEVS
-44 RAPATSSTF
+44 RAPGTSPAYSDQT
-53 NGQATN
+53 TN
-59 TASIQ
+59 TRSDSTI
-64 ENSDIPAISSNPSP
+64 SDIPMVSADTTPIPSEGY
-78 VDASLDAV
+78 AGG
-86 NLAYLGTDTLNIT
+86 LAPLTTDTLNLRVSVD
-99 IAMAGGDIVDASLP
+99 GGDVMDAALP
-113 QFPTRLDTP
+113 KFPTRLDTP
-122 DQPFLLLESSS
+122 DQPFLLLESSA

-147 GIDASGKRAE
+147 GIDASGQRAQ
-157 YISLGTKEN
+157 YISLGTTTN
-166 SDNTVTLTLAW
+166 GDGSDTLTLAW
-177 IGNQDDG
+177 AGNRDDG
-184 IQVFKRFTAADDRY
+184 LQVFKRFTANDGRY
-198 FIDVDYT
+198 FVDVDYT
-205 IINSGPAPATMTS
+205 ITNAGPASASMTP
-218 FAQLKRDNSE
+218 FAQLKRDNTE
-228 APDGNVGFGVSPYL
+228 APNANVGFGVSPYL
-242 GAALSQPDQRY
+242 GAALRQPDERY

-261 ADEPFAKRLP
+261 ADGPFAKRLP

-281 FVSAWVPDQNQ
+281 FVSAWIPAQDE
-292 SHDFFASKLSN
+292 SHDYFASRLSN
-303 GDNVIGYKN
+303 GDNVIGFKN
-312 ASLTVQPGE
+312 PSITIAPGE
-321 TSTITQRLYIGPKDQ
+321 TTTVSQRLYVGPKDQ
-336 VALGDIAENLN
+336 VALADLAENLD

-357 LAQPLF
+357 LAKPLF
-363 WLLTFIQSYVVNW
+363 WLLTMIQGFVINW
-376 GLAIIILTI
+376 GVAIIILTI
-385 VVKLAF
+385 CVKLAF

-418 YADDKNKQQQ
+418 YAEDKAKQQQ

-474 LWIDDLSAMDPYF
+474 LWVDDLSAMDPYF

-510 MQAKVMQYMPI
+510 MQAKIMQYMPI

>member
-1 MDPVRLLLV
+1 MDPVRLLLI
-10 SSTAV
+10 STTAV

-21 IEWNQYSDDYQKDQ
+21 IEWNQYSDEYQKQ
-35 AVRYAAATS
+35 QSELYTAAITEPGVSTNESVA
-44 RAPATSSTF
+44 APVSQGINDGIPSVNQETNPLSVLLDDSETF
-53 NGQATN
+53 NLSTDAL
-59 TASIQ
+59 
-64 ENSDIPAISSNPSP
+64 DLVISA
-78 VDASLDAV
+78 D
-86 NLAYLGTDTLNIT
+86 
-99 IAMAGGDIVDASLP
+99 GGDVVSASLP
-113 QFPTRLDTP
+113 KFPVRLDTP
-122 DQPFLLLESSS
+122 DQPFRLLENNN
-133 LRTYVAQSGLIGPD
+133 LRRYVAQSGLIGPD
-147 GIDASGKRAE
+147 GIDASGNRAR
-157 YISLGTKEN
+157 YASQGVTN
-166 SDNTVTLTLAW
+166 NDDGSHTLTLAW
-177 IGNQDDG
+177 TGNDSLG
-184 IQVFKRFTAADDRY
+184 MQVYKRFTAHDDRY
-198 FIDVDYT
+198 DVDVSFD
-205 IINSGPAPATMTS
+205 IRNGGSSVASVTS
-218 FAQLKRDNSE
+218 FAQLKRDNTQ
-228 APDGNVGFGVSPYL
+228 APDGNTGFGVSPYL
-242 GAALSQPDQRY
+242 GAALTQPDERY

-261 ADEPFAKRLP
+261 SDEPFSKRLP

-281 FVSAWVPDQNQ
+281 FVSAWIPSQQ
-292 SHDFFASKLSN
+292 TSHDYFASQLSN

-312 ASLTVQPGE
+312 QNVDIAPG
-321 TSTITQRLYIGPKDQ
+321 SAATITQTLYVGPKDQ
-336 VALGDIAENLN
+336 VALAALAENLD

-363 WLLTFIQSYVVNW
+363 WLLTLIQQFVINW
-376 GLAIIILTI
+376 GLAIIALTI
-385 VVKLAF
+385 VIKLIF

-418 YADDKNKQQQ
+418 YADDKAKQQQ

-474 LWIDDLSAMDPYF
+474 LWIEDLSAMDPYF

-495 SMYLMQRLNPAPPDP
+495 SMWLMQRLNPAPPDP
-510 MQAKVMQYMPI
+510 MQAKIMMYMPI

-559 AR
+559 AAR

>member
-1 MDPVRLLLV
+1 MDPVRLLLI
-10 SSTAV
+10 STTAV

-21 IEWNQYSDDYQKDQ
+21 IEWNQYSDDYQKQ
-35 AVRYAAATS
+35 QSELYTAAITEQGVLTNESVAAPTS
-44 RAPATSSTF
+44 QGINDGIPSVNQETNPLSVLLDDSETF
-53 NGQATN
+53 NLST
-59 TASIQ
+59 
-64 ENSDIPAISSNPSP
+64 
-78 VDASLDAV
+78 DALDLVVSA
-86 NLAYLGTDTLNIT
+86 D
-99 IAMAGGDIVDASLP
+99 GGDVVSASLP
-113 QFPTRLDTP
+113 KFPVRLDTP
-122 DQPFLLLESSS
+122 NQPFRLLENNN
-133 LRTYVAQSGLIGPD
+133 LRRYVAQSGLIGPD
-147 GIDASGKRAE
+147 GIDASGNRAR
-157 YISLGTKEN
+157 YASQGVT
-166 SDNTVTLTLAW
+166 DNGDGSHTLTLAW
-177 IGNQDDG
+177 TGNDPLGMQ
-184 IQVFKRFTAADDRY
+184 IYKRFTARDDRY
-198 FIDVDYT
+198 DVNVSFD
-205 IINSGPAPATMTS
+205 IRNDGSSIASVTS
-218 FAQLKRDNSE
+218 FAQLKRDNTQ
-228 APDGNVGFGVSPYL
+228 APDGNTGFGVSPYL
-242 GAALSQPDQRY
+242 GAALTQPDERY

-261 ADEPFAKRLP
+261 NDEPFSKRLP

-281 FVSAWVPDQNQ
+281 FVSAWIPSQQ
-292 SHDFFASKLSN
+292 ASHDYFASQLSN

-312 ASLTVQPGE
+312 QNVDIAPG
-321 TSTITQRLYIGPKDQ
+321 STATISQTLYVGPKDQ
-336 VALGDIAENLN
+336 VALAEIAENLD

-363 WLLTFIQSYVVNW
+363 WLLTLIQQFVVNW
-376 GLAIIILTI
+376 GLAIIALTI
-385 VVKLAF
+385 VIKLIF

-418 YADDKNKQQQ
+418 YADDKTKQQQ

-474 LWIDDLSAMDPYF
+474 LWIEDLSAMDPYF

-495 SMYLMQRLNPAPPDP
+495 SMWLMQRLNPAPPDP
-510 MQAKVMQYMPI
+510 MQAKIMMYMPI

-559 AR
+559 AAR

>member
-1 MDPVRLLLV
+1 MDPVRLLLI
-10 SSTAV
+10 STTAV

-21 IEWNQYSDDYQKDQ
+21 IEWNQYSDEYQKQ
-35 AVRYAAATS
+35 QSELYTAAITEPGVSTNESVA
-44 RAPATSSTF
+44 APVSQGINDGIPSVNQETNPLSVLLDDSETF
-53 NGQATN
+53 NLST
-59 TASIQ
+59 
-64 ENSDIPAISSNPSP
+64 
-78 VDASLDAV
+78 DALDLVVSA
-86 NLAYLGTDTLNIT
+86 D
-99 IAMAGGDIVDASLP
+99 GGDVVSASLP
-113 QFPTRLDTP
+113 KFPVRLDTP
-122 DQPFLLLESSS
+122 DQPFRLLENNN
-133 LRTYVAQSGLIGPD
+133 LRRYVAQSGLIGPD
-147 GIDASGKRAE
+147 GIDASGNRAR
-157 YISLGTKEN
+157 YASQGVTN
-166 SDNTVTLTLAW
+166 NGDGSHTLTLAW
-177 IGNQDDG
+177 TGNDPLG
-184 IQVFKRFTAADDRY
+184 IQVYKRFTARDDRY
-198 FIDVDYT
+198 DVDVSFD
-205 IINSGPAPATMTS
+205 IRNGGSSVASVTS
-218 FAQLKRDNSE
+218 FAQLKRDNTQ
-228 APDGNVGFGVSPYL
+228 APDSNTGLGVSPYL
-242 GAALSQPDQRY
+242 GAALTQPEERY

-261 ADEPFAKRLP
+261 SDESFSKRLP

-281 FVSAWVPDQNQ
+281 FVSAWIPSQQ
-292 SHDFFASKLSN
+292 ASHDYFASQLSN

-312 ASLTVQPGE
+312 QNIDIAPG
-321 TSTITQRLYIGPKDQ
+321 SAATITQTLYVGPKDQ
-336 VALGDIAENLN
+336 VALAALAENLD

-363 WLLTFIQSYVVNW
+363 WLLTLIQQFVINW
-376 GLAIIILTI
+376 GLAIIALTI
-385 VVKLAF
+385 VIKLVF

-418 YADDKNKQQQ
+418 YADDKAKQQQ

-474 LWIDDLSAMDPYF
+474 LWIKDLSAMDPYF

-495 SMYLMQRLNPAPPDP
+495 SMWLMQRLNPAPPDP
-510 MQAKVMQYMPI
+510 MQAKIMMYMPI

-559 AR
+559 AAR

>member
-1 MDPVRLLLV
+1 MDPVRLLLI
-10 SSTAV
+10 STTAV

-21 IEWNQYSDDYQKDQ
+21 IEWNQYSDEYQKQQSELYTAAITEPGLITTDQ
-35 AVRYAAATS
+35 VV
-44 RAPATSSTF
+44 APVNQGINDGIPSVNQETNPLSELLDDSETF
-53 NGQATN
+53 NLST
-59 TASIQ
+59 
-64 ENSDIPAISSNPSP
+64 
-78 VDASLDAV
+78 DALDLVVSA
-86 NLAYLGTDTLNIT
+86 D
-99 IAMAGGDIVDASLP
+99 GGDVVSASLP
-113 QFPTRLDTP
+113 KFPVRLDTP
-122 DQPFLLLESSS
+122 DQPFRLLENNN
-133 LRTYVAQSGLIGPD
+133 LRRYVAQSGLIGPD
-147 GIDASGKRAE
+147 GIDASGNRAR
-157 YISLGTKEN
+157 YASQGVTHN
-166 SDNTVTLTLAW
+166 GDGSHTLTLAW
-177 IGNQDDG
+177 TGNDPLG
-184 IQVFKRFTAADDRY
+184 MQVYKRFTAHDDRY
-198 FIDVDYT
+198 DVNVSFD
-205 IINSGPAPATMTS
+205 IRNGGSSVASVTS
-218 FAQLKRDNSE
+218 FAQLKRDNTQ
-228 APDGNVGFGVSPYL
+228 APDGNTGFGVSPYL
-242 GAALSQPDQRY
+242 GAALTQPDERY

-261 ADEPFAKRLP
+261 NDEPFSKRLP

-281 FVSAWVPDQNQ
+281 FVSAWIPSQQ
-292 SHDFFASKLSN
+292 TSHDYFASQLSN

-312 ASLTVQPGE
+312 QNVDIAPG
-321 TSTITQRLYIGPKDQ
+321 SAATITQTLYVGPKDQ
-336 VALGDIAENLN
+336 AALAELAENLD

-363 WLLTFIQSYVVNW
+363 LLLTLIQQFVINW
-376 GLAIIILTI
+376 GLAIIALTI
-385 VVKLAF
+385 VVKLIF

-418 YADDKNKQQQ
+418 YADDKTKQQQ

-474 LWIDDLSAMDPYF
+474 LWIEDLSAMDPYF

-495 SMYLMQRLNPAPPDP
+495 SMWLMQRLNPAPPDP
-510 MQAKVMQYMPI
+510 MQAKIMMYMPI

-559 AR
+559 AAR

>member
-1 MDPVRLLLV
+1 MDPVRLLLI
-10 SSTAV
+10 STTAV

-21 IEWNQYSDDYQKDQ
+21 IEWNQYSDEYQKQ
-35 AVRYAAATS
+35 QTELYTAAITEPGLITNEAVTAPTS
-44 RAPATSSTF
+44 QVINDGIPTVNQETNPLSLLLDDSETF
-53 NGQATN
+53 NLSTKA
-59 TASIQ
+59 
-64 ENSDIPAISSNPSP
+64 
-78 VDASLDAV
+78 LDLVVSA
-86 NLAYLGTDTLNIT
+86 D
-99 IAMAGGDIVDASLP
+99 GGDVVSASLP
-113 QFPTRLDTP
+113 KFPVRLDTP
-122 DQPFLLLESSS
+122 DQPFRLLENNN
-133 LRTYVAQSGLIGPD
+133 LRRYVAQSGLIGPD
-147 GIDASGKRAE
+147 GIDASGNRAR
-157 YISLGTKEN
+157 YASQGISNNGDG
-166 SDNTVTLTLAW
+166 SYTLTLAW
-177 IGNQDDG
+177 IGNDPQG
-184 IQVFKRFTAADDRY
+184 MQVYKRFTAHDDRY
-198 FIDVDYT
+198 DVDVSFDIRNGGSSVASVT
-205 IINSGPAPATMTS
+205 P
-218 FAQLKRDNSE
+218 FAQLKRDNTQ
-228 APDGNVGFGVSPYL
+228 APDGNTGFGVSPYL
-242 GAALSQPDQRY
+242 GAALTQPDDRY

-261 ADEPFAKRLP
+261 NDEPFSKRLP

-281 FVSAWVPDQNQ
+281 FVSAWIPSQQ
-292 SHDFFASKLSN
+292 ASHDYFASQLSN

-312 ASLTVQPGE
+312 QNVDIAPG
-321 TSTITQRLYIGPKDQ
+321 SAATITQTLYVGPKDQ
-336 VALGDIAENLN
+336 VAMAELAENLD

-363 WLLTFIQSYVVNW
+363 WLLTLIQQFVINW
-376 GLAIIILTI
+376 GIAIIALTI
-385 VVKLAF
+385 VIKLLF

-418 YADDKNKQQQ
+418 YADDKAKQQQ

-474 LWIDDLSAMDPYF
+474 LWIKDLSAMDPYF
-487 VLPILMGI
+487 ILPILMGI
-495 SMYLMQRLNPAPPDP
+495 SMWLMQRLNPAPPDP
-510 MQAKVMQYMPI
+510 MQAKIMMYMPI

-559 AR
+559 AAR